1 MSSDHPKN
9 WGGPHC
15 LHQKR
20 ACPIF
25 SSGFQ
30 SCKTLGA
37 HWLWGPGSPRDGR
50 LSWPRR
56 DAPCG
61 YLSSQRRA
69 DPYSHSFSC
78 TCRKIAQFLPLNPDE
93 QTGLFIIS
101 LKHHIKIAI
110 YLSAGDEY
118 NYIPPAGFVVL
129 SFFFPKGKSIFHCRK
144 ACPSF
149 RDASS
154 CQERKAEDWQRKDT
168 AKVLPEHCTKKII
181 LRCWPLTEVCIIKEK
196 NSNIM
201 SWLFP
206 KWKNCI
212 RCNVSW
218 EPAVIFFLWFFLQ
231 NKKSGMFRGWS
242 PYFWISCSSF
252 FPPPWPYSG
261 LVLSNCF
268 GLIICKGMVQL
279 Y

>member
-1 MSSDHPKN
+1 MHLQKNSSISSIKPRWAN
-9 WGGPHC
+9 WT
-15 LHQKR
+15 
-20 ACPIF
+20 F
-25 SSGFQ
+25 
-30 SCKTLGA
+30 
-37 HWLWGPGSPRDGR
+37 
-50 LSWPRR
+50 
-56 DAPCG
+56 
-61 YLSSQRRA
+61 
-69 DPYSHSFSC
+69 
-78 TCRKIAQFLPLNPDE
+78 
-93 QTGLFIIS
+93 
-101 LKHHIKIAI
+101 HHILETPHKNCNTSVCRWWVQL
-110 YLSAGDEY
+110 Y
-118 NYIPPAGFVVL
+118 PPCWFCGFV
-129 SFFFPKGKSIFHCRK
+129 FFFPKGKSIFHCRK

-149 RDASS
+149 REASS

-206 KWKNCI
+206 KWENCI

-242 PYFWISCSSF
+242 PYF
-252 FPPPWPYSG
+252 PPPWPYSG
-261 LVLSNCF
+261 PVLSNCF